1 MGPTVFVALVLFAL
15 VVIGFTM
22 YGMFLGM
29 GNLARQIRRFWFRVN
44 SFYPE
49 PVLAMPEG
57 GSLGVG
63 QLRQEAANRCCW
75 KIKGCPESVRGSCPA
90 YLRADLPC
98 WLANMQA
105 TEDYRLKPDCVA
117 CELFS
122 IPALMTGV

>member
-1 MGPTVFVALVLFAL
+1 MGPALFVGLVLCAL
-15 VVIGFTM
+15 VVIAFTI

-29 GNLARQIRRFWFRVN
+29 GTVAGQIKRFWLRIN

-49 PVLAMPEG
+49 PVLAPAG
-57 GSLGVG
+57 CGVSLA
-63 QLRQEAANRCCW
+63 QYRQDTATHCCW
-75 KIKGCPESVRGSCPA
+75 RIKGCPSAAKESCA
-90 YLRADLPC
+90 AFLRPDLPC

-105 TEDYRLKPDCVA
+105 TEDYRLKPECVA